1 MKYFWR
7 LLVCFYLVIVISC
20 SPREQSST
28 TKRFS
33 AEGKRPD
40 KYFLISALGANS
52 YFYDHKLGLKLAGE
66 FFGVET
72 EYKGPS
78 DLNMQAMIQS
88 IELAVA
94 QNPGGIMVIGFE
106 ESLNNAVNKA
116 VDAGIPVVTL
126 DSDLPNSKRVAFI
139 GTGNYDAGYLG
150 GKTLGKL
157 LDGKGKVAI
166 MTKVGQSNLE
176 ERVRGY
182 KDALALYPGI
192 EVVRIG
198 DTKSDITLSAQVAVS
213 IISAIPDLAG
223 FGCVESSGVACA
235 VALKEIG
242 LAGKVKVVAMDRDA
256 DTLTY
261 IKNGIIDATVVQ
273 QTALMPLYGLMILY
287 QLNHFD
293 VPITS
298 SNREAGVPEVPRT
311 IDTGMILVDKTN
323 CSFFMR

>member
-1 MKYFWR
+1 MKYFLR
-7 LLVCFYLVIVISC
+7 LWVYFSLVIVMSC
-20 SPREQSST
+20 SPREQTGT

-33 AEGKRPD
+33 AQGKRPD
-40 KYFLISALGANS
+40 KYFLIAALGSNS
-52 YFYDHKLGLKLAGE
+52 YFYDHKLGLRLAGE

-78 DLNMQAMIQS
+78 DLNMQAVIQA

-94 QNPGGIMVIGFE
+94 QNPGGIMVVGFE
-106 ESLNNAVNKA
+106 ESLNDAVNKA

-150 GKTLGKL
+150 GKTLGRL
-157 LDGKGKVAI
+157 LHGKGKVAV

-182 KDALALYPGI
+182 KDALATYPGI
-192 EVVRIG
+192 ELVRIG
-198 DTKSDITLSAQVAVS
+198 DTKSDITLSAQVASS

-235 VALKEIG
+235 VALKEGG
-242 LAGKVKVVAMDRDA
+242 LVGKVKVVSMDRDA
-256 DTLTY
+256 DTLMY

-273 QTALMPLYGLMILY
+273 QTALMPLYGLMVLY
-287 QLNHFD
+287 QLNHCD
-293 VPITS
+293 VPVTS
-298 SNREAGVPEVPRT
+298 SNSAAGASGVPRI

-323 CSFFMR
+323 CDYFMR